1 MGLKNSY
8 QLTPESLSDG
18 SIPSLAT
25 GEGKDG
31 GAAHA
36 VENVAHPHLNPPP
49 SRGRKSDGAGND
61 MAAIATALFIFFM
74 LSIGSDVGFAAD
86 RVRFAYPAKS
96 LNYLPITLGR
106 DKGIFQAEGIDLQ
119 MVLVASTI
127 QVAALTTG
135 DIDFSGA
142 QSQVMAGAA
151 RGLPVKVVGFLT
163 VKPSFWLMS
172 KPEIRSMSE
181 LKGKVIG
188 ITAIGSSTDT
198 LARFLVNRN
207 GLAPDK
213 DVAFIGT
220 GTTSNILTAM
230 KAGTVDAGVLS
241 PPFNGMAKQMG
252 YRTLAYFG
260 DYVEQSL
267 SGVGTSDR
275 LIRERPELVKRMLSA
290 TLKSLRYVPQRP
302 TEVTQ
307 FIGKEYGVDM
317 ATADELYKS
326 MLPAFSK
333 DGGMDEKGI
342 RDALKRET
350 ERMNL
355 KEETPLARVLDLRLL
370 REVQQNLK

>member
-1 MGLKNSY
+1 MNTWLVF
-8 QLTPESLSDG
+8 LSALIALVGRAADP
-18 SIPSLAT
+18 SI
-25 GEGKDG
+25 
-31 GAAHA
+31 
-36 VENVAHPHLNPPP
+36 
-49 SRGRKSDGAGND
+49 
-61 MAAIATALFIFFM
+61 
-74 LSIGSDVGFAAD
+74 AAD

-96 LNYLPITLGR
+96 LNYLPVTLGR
-106 DKGIFQAEGIDLQ
+106 DKGIFQSEGIELQ
-119 MVLVASTI
+119 MILVASTI
-127 QVAALTTG
+127 QVTALTTG

-163 VKPSFWLMS
+163 IKPSFWLMA
-172 KPEIRSMSE
+172 KPEIKTMAD
-181 LKGKVIG
+181 LKGKIIG

-198 LARFLVNRN
+198 LARFLVSKN
-207 GLAPDK
+207 GLTPDRE
-213 DVAFIGT
+213 VAFIGT

-241 PPFNGMAKQMG
+241 PPFNAMATQMG

-267 SGVGTSDR
+267 SGVGTADR
-275 LIRERPELVKRMLSA
+275 MIREKPELVKRMLTA
-290 TLKSLRYVPQRP
+290 TIKSLRFIQQRP
-302 TEVTQ
+302 ADSIQ
-307 FIGKEYGVDM
+307 FISKEWSVDSAA
-317 ATADELYKS
+317 ATELYKS

-350 ERMNL
+350 ERMAF

-370 REVQQNLK
+370 REVQKDLK

>member
-1 MGLKNSY
+1 MRRV
-8 QLTPESLSDG
+8 
-18 SIPSLAT
+18 LAT
-25 GEGKDG
+25 S
-31 GAAHA
+31 
-36 VENVAHPHLNPPP
+36 VLSV
-49 SRGRKSDGAGND
+49 
-61 MAAIATALFIFFM
+61 FF
-74 LSIGSDVGFAAD
+74 LLPDLGFAAD

-106 DKGIFQAEGIDLQ
+106 DKGIFQAEGVDLQ

-163 VKPSFWLMS
+163 IKPSFWLMAR
-172 KPEIRSMSE
+172 PEIKTMAD
-181 LKGKVIG
+181 LKNKIIG

-198 LARFLVNRN
+198 LARYLVSKN
-207 GLAPDK
+207 GLTPDRE
-213 DVAFIGT
+213 VAFIGT
-220 GTTSNILTAM
+220 GTTANILTAM

-241 PPFNGMAKQMG
+241 PPFNAMATQMG

-275 LIRERPELVKRMLSA
+275 MIKERPDLVRRMLTA
-290 TLKSLRYVPQRP
+290 TIKSLRFIQQRP
-302 TEVTQ
+302 ADSTQ
-307 FIGKEYGVDM
+307 FIANEWSVDSGA
-317 ATADELYKS
+317 ATELYKS

-333 DGGMDEKGI
+333 NGGMDEKGI

-350 ERMNL
+350 ERMAL
-355 KEETPLARVLDLRLL
+355 KEATPLSKVMDLRLL
-370 REVQQNLK
+370 REVQKELK

>member
-1 MGLKNSY
+1 MTSPCQSRKWIKRTNLITILALLSAFSFSPSY
-8 QLTPESLSDG
+8 
-18 SIPSLAT
+18 
-25 GEGKDG
+25 
-31 GAAHA
+31 
-36 VENVAHPHLNPPP
+36 
-49 SRGRKSDGAGND
+49 
-61 MAAIATALFIFFM
+61 
-74 LSIGSDVGFAAD
+74 GFAAD

-96 LNYLPITLGR
+96 LNYLPITIGR
-106 DKGIFQAEGIDLQ
+106 DKGIFQAEDIDLQ
-119 MVLVASTI
+119 MILVASTI

-163 VKPSFWLMS
+163 IKPSFWLMA
-172 KPEIRSMSE
+172 KPEIRSMAD
-181 LKGKVIG
+181 LKGKIIG

-198 LARFLVNRN
+198 LARFLLTKN
-207 GLAPDK
+207 GLTPDRE
-213 DVAFIGT
+213 VALIGT

-241 PPFNGMAKQMG
+241 PPFNAMATQMG

-275 LIRERPELVKRMLSA
+275 MIRERPELVRRMLIA
-290 TLKSLRYVPQRP
+290 AIKSLRLIQQRP
-302 TEVTQ
+302 ADSMQ
-307 FIGKEYGVDM
+307 FISKEWSVDS
-317 ATADELYKS
+317 ASAAELYKS

-350 ERMNL
+350 ERMAL
-355 KEETPLARVLDLRLL
+355 KEETPLSRVLDLRIL
-370 REVQQNLK
+370 REVQKGL

>member
-1 MGLKNSY
+1 M
-8 QLTPESLSDG
+8 
-18 SIPSLAT
+18 
-25 GEGKDG
+25 
-31 GAAHA
+31 
-36 VENVAHPHLNPPP
+36 
-49 SRGRKSDGAGND
+49 
-61 MAAIATALFIFFM
+61 
-74 LSIGSDVGFAAD
+74 
-86 RVRFAYPAKS
+86 
-96 LNYLPITLGR
+96 GR

-119 MVLVASTI
+119 MILVASTI

-163 VKPSFWLMS
+163 IKPSFWLMA
-172 KPEIRSMSE
+172 KPEIKTMAE
-181 LKGKVIG
+181 LKGKIVG

-198 LARFLVNRN
+198 LARFLVSKN
-207 GLAPDK
+207 GLTPDRE
-213 DVAFIGT
+213 VAFIGT

-241 PPFNGMAKQMG
+241 PPFNAMATQMG

-267 SGVGTSDR
+267 SGVGTADR
-275 LIRERPELVKRMLSA
+275 MIRERPELVKRMLAA
-290 TLKSLRYVPQRP
+290 TIKSLRFIQQRP
-302 TEVTQ
+302 SDSAQ
-307 FIGKEYGVDM
+307 FISKEWSLDSAA
-317 ATADELYKS
+317 ATELYKS

-350 ERMNL
+350 ERMAL
-355 KEETPLARVLDLRLL
+355 KEETPLSKVMDLRLL
-370 REVQQNLK
+370 REVQKGL

>member
-1 MGLKNSY
+1 MTSPCQSRKWIKRTNLITILALLFAFSFSSSY
-8 QLTPESLSDG
+8 
-18 SIPSLAT
+18 
-25 GEGKDG
+25 
-31 GAAHA
+31 
-36 VENVAHPHLNPPP
+36 
-49 SRGRKSDGAGND
+49 
-61 MAAIATALFIFFM
+61 
-74 LSIGSDVGFAAD
+74 GFAAD

-96 LNYLPITLGR
+96 LNYLPITIGR

-119 MVLVASTI
+119 MILVASTI

-163 VKPSFWLMS
+163 IKPSFWLMA
-172 KPEIRSMSE
+172 KPEIRSMAD
-181 LKGKVIG
+181 LKGKIIG

-198 LARFLVNRN
+198 LARFLLTKN
-207 GLAPDK
+207 GLTPDRE
-213 DVAFIGT
+213 VALIGT

-241 PPFNGMAKQMG
+241 PPFNAMATQMG
-252 YRTLAYFG
+252 YRTVAYFG

-275 LIRERPELVKRMLSA
+275 MIRERPELVRRMLIA
-290 TLKSLRYVPQRP
+290 AIKSLRLIQQRP
-302 TEVTQ
+302 ADSMQ
-307 FIGKEYGVDM
+307 FISKEWSVDS
-317 ATADELYKS
+317 ASAAELYKS

-350 ERMNL
+350 ERMAL
-355 KEETPLARVLDLRLL
+355 KEETPLSRVLDLRIL
-370 REVQQNLK
+370 REVQKGL